1 MVRVA
6 HIHMSGCTGCLI
18 SLADTYEKLLDILGA
33 VDLVY
38 ALTLADEKTEITE
51 TDDKILIE
59 RKIPEDIDIALVE
72 GSVCLDDHHS
82 VEDILTTRKNSKIV
96 VALGACAASGGVTR
110 FARGG
115 QMSQPAHSAFVPIGD
130 VIKVDLA
137 LPGCPPSTE
146 SIVNL
151 IMAALNGDMDY
162 LEPFAEIAKYGKDAC
177 GCDVIKNVIDQ
188 SLCMGCGTCAAA
200 CQVKAIDMIEGKPN
214 IMTEFCIKCGICG
227 AQCPRVRFPELVQ
240 KIE

>member
-1 MVRVA
+1 MVRIA

-18 SLADTYEKLLDILGA
+18 SLTDTYEKLLDILGS
-33 VDLVY
+33 VELVY

-59 RKIPEDIDIALVE
+59 RKIPEGIDIALVE
-72 GSVCLDDHHS
+72 GSVCLDDPHAMD
-82 VEDILTTRKNSKIV
+82 DILTTRKNSKIV

-115 QMSQPAHSAFVPIGD
+115 QMSQPSHASFVPIGD

-146 SIVNL
+146 SIVKL
-151 IMAALNGDMDY
+151 LTAALEGDMEY

-177 GCDVIKNVIDQ
+177 GCDVIKEVINK

-200 CQVKAIDMIEGKPN
+200 CQVNAIDMVEGKPN
-214 IMTEFCIKCGICG
+214 INSEFCIKCGICS
-227 AQCPRVRFPELVQ
+227 AQCPRVRFPEIIRKL
-240 KIE
+240 E